1 MSDFENI
8 RPYRDHEV
16 RPVIRKFLQD
26 PDLAQTV
33 CKYKFPTLSKVMGP
47 VLRFLVKRA
56 LKKELRTVNTVV
68 DVQQHIADYLST
80 TIKKTTDGF
89 TVSGIENLSPDQAY
103 LFISN
108 HRDIAMD
115 PAFLNYALHKADM
128 DTVEIAIG
136 DNLISNPFVS
146 DLMRLN
152 KSFIVRRSVQGI
164 KEKLKAMV
172 ELSTYIHHVLNEGTS
187 VWIAQ
192 REGRAKDGIDKTD
205 AALIKMLHIAGK
217 KQGLSLSG
225 SINQLNIVPVSISY
239 EYDPCDELKANEL
252 RAKAQ
257 GGEYIKAEGED
268 IESIV
273 KGISGYK
280 GKVHV
285 SIGKPL
291 SGQFETADQV
301 ANAIDQQVVMN
312 YKLQIPNM
320 MAFEQLKTK
329 GFNLMPIPDDVLKR
343 TLKLTEKRKQRWC
356 AKNPGVY
363 ERRVA
368 LFTARIANMP
378 LASQDAILKMYANPL
393 INQYLITEDSE
404 SKAE

>member
-1 MSDFENI
+1 MSDFDNI
-8 RPYRDHEV
+8 RPYRDSEV
-16 RPVIRKFLQD
+16 RPIIEKFLQN
-26 PDLAQTV
+26 PSLTQTV
-33 CKYKFPTLSKVMGP
+33 CKYKFPKLSKLMGP
-47 VLRFLVKRA
+47 VLQYMVKRA
-56 LKKELRTVNTVV
+56 LKKELSTVNNVT
-68 DVQQHIADYLST
+68 DVQQHIANYLAST
-80 TIKKTTDGF
+80 INKTTDGF
-89 TVSGIENLSPDQAY
+89 SVSGLEYLAPDQPC

-115 PAFLNYALHKADM
+115 PAFLNYALYQAGM

-136 DNLISNPFVS
+136 DNLISNPFVA

-164 KEKLKAMV
+164 KEKLKAMI
-172 ELSTYIHHVLNEGTS
+172 ELSTYIQHVLDGGTS

-217 KQGLSLSG
+217 KQGLSLSETVKK
-225 SINQLNIVPVSISY
+225 LNIVPVSISY
-239 EYDPCDELKANEL
+239 EYDPCDQMKANEL

-257 GGEYIKAEGED
+257 EGEYIKADGED

-273 KGISGYK
+273 KGITGYK

-291 SGQFETADQV
+291 TGQFETADNV
-301 ANAIDQQVVMN
+301 AEAIDQQIIMN

-320 MAFEQLKTK
+320 MAFEQLKTH
-329 GFNLMPIPDDVLKR
+329 GFNLTPIPETILKKI
-343 TLKLTEKRKQRWC
+343 LKLTEKRKQRWC
-356 AKNPGVY
+356 NKNPGVY
-363 ERRVA
+363 ERRVS
-368 LFTARIANMP
+368 LFSSRMVDT
-378 LASQDAILKMYANPL
+378 D
-393 INQYLITEDSE
+393 TE
-404 SKAE
+404 K